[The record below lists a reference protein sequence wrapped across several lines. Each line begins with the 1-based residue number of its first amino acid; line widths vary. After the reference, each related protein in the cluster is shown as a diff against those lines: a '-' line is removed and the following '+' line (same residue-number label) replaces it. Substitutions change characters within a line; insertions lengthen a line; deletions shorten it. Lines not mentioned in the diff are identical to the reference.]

1 MDHGQ
6 NMDTVLALPANP
18 KANSFIK
25 RKTYSQTYR
34 DEGQKK
40 DIVLALPA
48 KSTANSFTTRGY
60 VAKMKEKTP
69 ELCSPFAPVST
80 NEAIPA
86 NPIDEHKTSPIEKPS
101 ATI

>member
-25 RKTYSQTYR
+25 RDQ
-34 DEGQKK
+34 GQKK

-86 NPIDEHKTSPIEKPS
+86 NPIDEHKTSSIEKPS

>member
-25 RKTYSQTYR
+25 RDQ
-34 DEGQKK
+34 GQKK

>member
-25 RKTYSQTYR
+25 RDQ
-34 DEGQKK
+34 GQKK

-60 VAKMKEKTP
+60 VAKMKEKTQN
-69 ELCSPFAPVST
+69 CAPHLLQYQ
-80 NEAIPA
+80 P
-86 NPIDEHKTSPIEKPS
+86 
-101 ATI
+101 

>member
-1 MDHGQ
+1 MDKTWIQ
-6 NMDTVLALPANP
+6 FWLFLQTP
-18 KANSFIK
+18 KLIRSSK

-34 DEGQKK
+34 DQGQKK

>member
-25 RKTYSQTYR
+25 RDQ
-34 DEGQKK
+34 GQKK

-80 NEAIPA
+80 NEAIPT

-101 ATI
+101 VTI

>member
-25 RKTYSQTYR
+25 RDQ
-34 DEGQKK
+34 GQKK

-86 NPIDEHKTSPIEKPS
+86 NPIDEHKTSLIEKPS